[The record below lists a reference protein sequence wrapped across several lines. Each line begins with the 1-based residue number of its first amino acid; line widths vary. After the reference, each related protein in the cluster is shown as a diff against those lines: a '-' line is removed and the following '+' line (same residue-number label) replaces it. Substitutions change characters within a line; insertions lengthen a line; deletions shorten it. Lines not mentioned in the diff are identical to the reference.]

1 MKLNKLSLVLACVFI
16 TTLTACND
24 QAPSIATVN
33 GKGITAEEF
42 DAFLAYRNL
51 KPKDDAQK
59 QKLLD
64 EYLQREALADAVSAL
79 NDDSNLV
86 KAEINELRKQVQINR
101 YFETYLEKRV
111 DEKAVTAYYDAN
123 PEEFEKKKVH
133 VAHILVRVGPLTDDT
148 QRQAKRNTL
157 QEAQSKIQAGMDFK
171 EAAKLYSED
180 KISAKKGGDIG
191 WIQEGSIAPNF
202 SELAFKLPVGEVS
215 NIIETPFGYHLLTV
229 VEEPSVIR
237 RPYNAAKGEIR
248 YKLRNQY
255 KDAEISRL
263 LETTQVMKE
272 G

>member
-1 MKLNKLSLVLACVFI
+1 MKLNKASLVMACVVFM
-16 TTLTACND
+16 TLSACKD
-24 QAPSIATVN
+24 EEPAIASVN
-33 GKGITAEEF
+33 GKAISAKEF
-42 DAFLAYRNL
+42 DAFLNYRNL

-59 QKLLD
+59 QKMLD
-64 EYLQREALADAVSAL
+64 EYLQREALADAVSTL
-79 NDDSNLV
+79 NEDSELV

-101 YFETYLEKRV
+101 YFEQYLEKRV
-111 DEKAVTAYYDAN
+111 DEKAVTAYYESN
-123 PEEFEKKKVH
+123 PQEFEKKKVH
-133 VAHILVRVGPLTDDT
+133 VAHILVRVGPMTDDT

-171 EAAKLYSED
+171 EAAKLFSED

-202 SELAFKLPVGEVS
+202 SELAFKMPVGEVS

-229 VEEPSVIR
+229 IEEPNVIR

-263 LETTQVMKE
+263 LKTTQVNKE